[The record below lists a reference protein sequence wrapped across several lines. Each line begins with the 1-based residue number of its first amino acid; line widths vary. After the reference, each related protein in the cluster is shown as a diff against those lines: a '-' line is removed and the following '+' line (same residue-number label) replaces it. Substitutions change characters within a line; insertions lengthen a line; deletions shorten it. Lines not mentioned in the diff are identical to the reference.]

1 MSEPIDFLDLQD
13 LIEIGKS
20 LISDFRIRD
29 EGLLESAAMRP
40 QTTIYGED
48 AYPTFEEKVAS
59 LIHSLARNHALID
72 GNKRI
77 AWSAGRIFCLMNGR
91 DLNMPIDDAE
101 KMILDIAKGVIDV
114 ADIAVLLKRSIIRE
128 FKLP

>member
-1 MSEPIDFLDLQD
+1 MSDPIDFLDLHD

-20 LISDFRIRD
+20 LIPDFRTRD

-40 QTTIYGED
+40 RTTIYGED
-48 AYPTFEEKVAS
+48 AYPTFEEKVAA
-59 LIHSLARNHALID
+59 LMHSLARNHALID

-91 DLNMPIDDAE
+91 DLKMAMDDAE
-101 KMILDIAKGVIDV
+101 KMILNIAKGNIDV
-114 ADIAVLLKRSIIRE
+114 AEIAAILKKSI
-128 FKLP
+128 K

>member
-1 MSEPIDFLDLQD
+1 MNNPIDYLDLHD
-13 LIEIGKS
+13 LIEIGES
-20 LISDFRIRD
+20 LIGDFRIRD

-59 LIHSLARNHALID
+59 LIHSLSRNHALID

-77 AWSAGRIFCLMNGR
+77 AWSAGRIFCIMNGR
-91 DLNMPIDDAE
+91 NLKMLIDDAE
-101 KMILDIAKGVIDV
+101 KMILDIAKGDIDV
-114 ADIAVLLKRSIIRE
+114 AEIAAILKKAI
-128 FKLP
+128 K

>member
-13 LIEIGKS
+13 LIEIGNS

-114 ADIAVLLKRSIIRE
+114 ADIAVLLKRSI
-128 FKLP
+128 K

>member
-101 KMILDIAKGVIDV
+101 KMILDIAKGVIEV
-114 ADIAVLLKRSIIRE
+114 ADIAVLLKRSI
-128 FKLP
+128 K

>member
-1 MSEPIDFLDLQD
+1 MSDPIDYLDLHD

-20 LISDFRIRD
+20 LIGDFRIRD

-48 AYPTFEEKVAS
+48 AYPNFEEKVAS

-91 DLNMPIDDAE
+91 DLKMPIDDAE
-101 KMILDIAKGVIDV
+101 KMILDIAKGDIDV
-114 ADIAVLLKRSIIRE
+114 ADIATILKKAI
-128 FKLP
+128 K

>member
-1 MSEPIDFLDLQD
+1 MSDPIDYLDLHD

-20 LISDFRIRD
+20 LIGDFRIRD

-40 QTTIYGED
+40 QTTIYSED

-59 LIHSLARNHALID
+59 LIHSLARDHALID

-91 DLNMPIDDAE
+91 DLKMPIDHAE
-101 KMILDIAKGVIDV
+101 KMILDIAKGDIDV
-114 ADIAVLLKRSIIRE
+114 ADIATILKKVI
-128 FKLP
+128 K

>member
-1 MSEPIDFLDLQD
+1 MSGPIDYLDLHD

-91 DLNMPIDDAE
+91 DLSMPIDVAE
-101 KMILDIAKGVIDV
+101 KMILDVAKGDIDV
-114 ADIAVLLKRSIIRE
+114 AEIAAILKKAI
-128 FKLP
+128 K

>member
-1 MSEPIDFLDLQD
+1 MSDPIDYLDLHD

-20 LISDFRIRD
+20 LIDDFRIRD

-59 LIHSLARNHALID
+59 FIHSLARNRALID
-72 GNKRI
+72 GNKKI

-91 DLNMPIDDAE
+91 DLKMPIDDAE
-101 KMILDIAKGVIDV
+101 KMILDIAKGDIEV
-114 ADIAVLLKRSIIRE
+114 ADIATILKKAI
-128 FKLP
+128 K